1 MAFWDSLGETF
12 TDFVGQAGDAA
23 GKYAGGVADAK
34 VENAKKA
41 ESAAPEENRKPVETQ
56 VQQPTGAPVHQ
67 PTPAPAMNEKY
78 LLYGMAGA
86 LVIGL
91 FIVALKK

>member
-1 MAFWDSLGETF
+1 MSLWDSLGETL
-12 TDFVGQAGDAA
+12 TDAA
-23 GKYAGGVADAK
+23 GKYVGGMVDVK
-34 VENAKKA
+34 VENAKNA
-41 ESAAPEENRKPVETQ
+41 QSAAPEENRKPVETQ
-56 VQQPTGAPVHQ
+56 AQQPTGAPVPQ

-78 LLYGMAGA
+78 LMYGVAGA